1 LSTASSRA
9 GICTGMANLLNRLLL
24 AREIGRDKL
33 NTALPGTAMLDSA
46 LTAAIK
52 HAIRTILGGS

>member
-1 LSTASSRA
+1 
-9 GICTGMANLLNRLLL
+9 MANLLNHLLL

-33 NTALPGTAMLDSA
+33 NTGLSGAAMLDSA
-46 LTAAIK
+46 LTAAVK

>member
-1 LSTASSRA
+1 
-9 GICTGMANLLNRLLL
+9 MANLLHHLLL

-33 NTALPGTAMLDSA
+33 NTALPGAVMLDSP

-52 HAIRTILGGS
+52 RAIRTILGGS

>member
-1 LSTASSRA
+1 
-9 GICTGMANLLNRLLL
+9 MPNLLNHLLL

-33 NTALPGTAMLDSA
+33 NTALPGAAMLDSA
-46 LTAAIK
+46 LTAGIK

>member
-1 LSTASSRA
+1 
-9 GICTGMANLLNRLLL
+9 MANLLNHRLL

-33 NTALPGTAMLDSA
+33 NAVLPGVAMLDSA